1 MGVTV
6 CIKLKKSRKQEKWI
20 AFQFFLKS
28 IIKLKRVREGVDWYK
43 NRTMTRTES
52 KRVMTKKVNV
62 KREKTQ
68 KKTMLDEAH
77 EAIAMIKAMGIHKV
91 KEDVNAY
98 DALLL
103 LIRAEYAQEKY
114 DARYM

>member
-1 MGVTV
+1 MDCVPV
-6 CIKLKKSRKQEKWI
+6 
-20 AFQFFLKS
+20 FFE
-28 IIKLKRVREGVDWYK
+28 IDNKLKRVREGGDWYK

-52 KRVMTKKVNV
+52 KRVMKKNVKNV

-77 EAIAMIKAMGIHKV
+77 EAIAMIKAMGIRVV

-103 LIRAEYAQEKY
+103 LTRAEYAQEKY